1 MVTATRRGS
10 IPTETVDVVIVGA
23 GPAGLST
30 ALHLVQRNPAFA
42 ERMVVLER
50 ASHPREKLCA
60 GGVSGHALAMLQSL
74 NCRPDIPAVNV
85 ERAVFRCSDAT
96 LTLGGEPAFM
106 VTRRSELDAWLYR
119 CAVDRGIRVEQNRAV
134 ESIAIDGDRVHVD
147 TSEARYDC
155 RVLVGA
161 DGTTSLT
168 RRCVGL
174 TPRSRTA
181 RLLEVRTPE
190 DSRVIEF
197 RDRIATFDFTSLG
210 NGLEG
215 YYWDFPSLVDGEQ
228 RMNRGVFES
237 RIARSAVRA
246 NLKDVLRDKLA
257 QRERRLDEVQVQG
270 FGVHHFSPANP
281 ISRPNV
287 LLVGDAAGADPL
299 LGEGIRCALGY
310 GAVAATAIA
319 AGLGTGDLSFRT
331 YRRRVLSS
339 PTGRMM
345 LARRLLAALLYRGW
359 DPRVMAG
366 LTRWLSRLQRP
377 GPAPRSLRRA

>member
-1 MVTATRRGS
+1 MVTATRPGS
-10 IPTETVDVVIVGA
+10 IQTETVDVVIVGA

-30 ALHLVQRNPAFA
+30 ALHLVQLDAAFS
-42 ERMVVLER
+42 ERLVVLER

-74 NCRPDIPAVNV
+74 HCRPDIPAVNV
-85 ERAVFRCSDAT
+85 ERAVFRCGDAT
-96 LTLGGEPAFM
+96 LTLGGQPAFT
-106 VTRRSELDAWLYR
+106 VTRRSEFDAWLYR
-119 CAVDRGIRVEQNRAV
+119 CAVDRGIRVEQDHAA
-134 ESIAIDGDRVHVD
+134 ESIAIDSGRVHVD
-147 TSEARYDC
+147 TSDARYDC

-168 RRCVGL
+168 RRHVGL

-190 DSRVIEF
+190 DSGVSEF

-210 NGLEG
+210 RGLEG
-215 YYWDFPSLVDGEQ
+215 YYWDFPSLVDGEH

-246 NLKDVLRDKLA
+246 NLKEVLRDKLS
-257 QRERRLDEVQVQG
+257 QRARRLDEVQVLG
-270 FGVHHFSPANP
+270 FGIHHFSPANR

-310 GAVAATAIA
+310 GEVAANTIA
-319 AGLGTGDLSFRT
+319 AGLGTGDLSFRS
-331 YRRRVLSS
+331 YRHRVLAS

-345 LARRLLAALLYRGW
+345 LARRLIAALLYRSW
-359 DPRVMAG
+359 DPRVVAS
-366 LTRWLSRLQRP
+366 LARWLSRLQRP
-377 GPAPRSLRRA
+377 RHAARTLRDA